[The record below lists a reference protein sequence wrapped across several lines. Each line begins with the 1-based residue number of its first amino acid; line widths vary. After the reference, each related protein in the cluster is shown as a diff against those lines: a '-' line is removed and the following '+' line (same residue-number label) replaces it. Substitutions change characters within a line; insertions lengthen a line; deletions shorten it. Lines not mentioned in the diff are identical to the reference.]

1 LKIDSVKTEFSLV
14 NDKLT
19 LSFNINPPHN
29 ITYQLRYFG
38 LLESNNH
45 ERYLYEGLINKIKI
59 LETLNFLEKKGIKY
73 NLDNKIN
80 EYLENLKNKEKN
92 KKKHQEF
99 LISIKNNSDK
109 NNFNKFVS
117 SLDNL
122 FLKRDLANHQL
133 KTLHHL
139 YNSNSAA
146 IFSVPGSGKTSVVLA
161 FYEKLK
167 LENKVD
173 HIFIIGPVNC
183 FVSWERE
190 FLLNI
195 DRKLELKILG
205 GGNSPED
212 RKIFYEKKLKKELV
226 MAHFSTIAND
236 LDYLKDFFK
245 DNRFLLVIDEA
256 HNIKK
261 IDGAW
266 SNAALHLSECID
278 YKVVLTGTPLPNDLR
293 DIYNYLDFLYGEN
306 FILSKKDRMKIEIL
320 LNKDKKYEAIEFV
333 REKINP
339 FYTRVTKK
347 ELNLSKPIFNT
358 PILVDMN
365 PIEEEIY
372 TAIQT
377 KIRNY
382 GKKSFLDNYEFI
394 QKICRARII
403 RLKQAASYIKNLDTA
418 MTEDYL
424 EEGEKLF
431 DNSHIKNLIYK
442 YDKLEKPAKLTKL
455 ISMVLDLKKQNKK
468 VLIWSTHLKTI
479 DLILNSLRT
488 EGVNTKKITGEVN
501 RDIEEK
507 KNIMDQ
513 FNDPNSNL
521 DALVALPQACSESNS
536 LHKACQNAI
545 YYDLN
550 YNAAEF
556 LQSLDRIHR
565 VGGSEILPVF
575 YNFLHYKNTVDT
587 KVYDRVFQKADRQMQ
602 IIENDNLTFD
612 LSDDDENWETL
623 YNELSL

>member
-1 LKIDSVKTEFSLV
+1 MKTEFSLV

-122 FLKRDLANHQL
+122 FLKRNLANHQL

>member
-1 LKIDSVKTEFSLV
+1 MKTEFSLV

-122 FLKRDLANHQL
+122 FLKRNLANHQL

-521 DALVALPQACSESNS
+521 DALVALPQACSESIS